1 MIVCVPPPP
10 ERVSFGM
17 TPHTCTRTQPTHT
30 HAITCAVP
38 PPPPLAPPSPPPSLQ
53 TRPPPA
59 CLPLLHPIFA
69 RTSLLAV
76 EPRRIE
82 SERWR
87 AVSFDEMKAE
97 GSTHGDGGDR
107 AGATERIV
115 ICGPNDDGETMGN
128 RKSRWDFS
136 LVGGSNALGEP
147 LPPFACLAASTV
159 DTRTFKWGPVA
170 VVNGKQFPFQGICNP
185 KGSIDS
191 NGAVQLVYCVFIP
204 MFNAHG
210 GLSSD
215 KWGVVVCDGC
225 TAADLGTHSPTP
237 LRQRSLL
244 LSYSGAA
251 PI

>member
-1 MIVCVPPPP
+1 
-10 ERVSFGM
+10 
-17 TPHTCTRTQPTHT
+17 
-30 HAITCAVP
+30 
-38 PPPPLAPPSPPPSLQ
+38 
-53 TRPPPA
+53 
-59 CLPLLHPIFA
+59 
-69 RTSLLAV
+69 
-76 EPRRIE
+76 
-82 SERWR
+82 
-87 AVSFDEMKAE
+87 MKAE

-159 DTRTFKWGPVA
+159 DTRTFKSGPVA
-170 VVNGKQFPFQGICNP
+170 VVNGRQFPFQGICNP

-191 NGAVQLVYCVFIP
+191 DGAVQLVYCVFIP